1 MEKIRMQNLV
11 EEFIAEAI
19 KNSDYGNYS
28 WGGGHIEEYLQSTL
42 TEADMQTLDDL
53 LASDDRISYCEV
65 TTDDD
70 GFVTIDC
77 NFYLDA
83 LENTCRDAVLFH
95 NTMDGEKYYLQYADL
110 SGDEEDEYTYD
121 CLLEQAKKLA
131 ENDFDISS
139 LDEEFEIEDVSN
151 AFGIRRIIKEIDFQ

>member
-42 TEADMQTLDDL
+42 AEADMQTLDDL
-53 LASDDRISYCEV
+53 LSIDDRISYCEV
-65 TTDDD
+65 TTDDE

-77 NFYLDA
+77 NFCLDA

-95 NTMDGEKYYLQYADL
+95 NTKDGEKYYLQYADL
-110 SGDEEDEYTYD
+110 NGDEEDEYTYD
-121 CLLEQAKKLA
+121 CLLLQAKKLIA
-131 ENDFDISS
+131 NDYDISS
-139 LDEEFEIEDVSN
+139 LDEEFEIENVAN
-151 AFGIRRIIKEIDFQ
+151 AFGIRRIIETIEMQ

>member
-1 MEKIRMQNLV
+1 MEKQRLQNLV

-65 TTDDD
+65 ITDDD

-83 LENTCRDAVLFH
+83 LESTCRDAVLFN
-95 NTMDGEKYYLQYADL
+95 NTMDGEKYYLQYADIN
-110 SGDEEDEYTYD
+110 GDEEDEYTYD
-121 CLLEQAKKLA
+121 CLLEQAQKLI

>member
-1 MEKIRMQNLV
+1 MEKIKLQNLV
-11 EEFIAEAI
+11 EEYINEAI
-19 KNSDYGNYS
+19 KESIYGNYC

-42 TEADMQTLDDL
+42 TEEDMQTLDDL
-53 LASDDRISYCEV
+53 LSIDDRISYCEV

-77 NFYLDA
+77 NFCLDA

-95 NTMDGEKYYLQYADL
+95 NTKDDEKYYLQYADL

-139 LDEEFEIEDVSN
+139 LDEEFEIENVSN
-151 AFGIRRIIKEIDFQ
+151 TFGVRRVIETINF

>member
-65 TTDDD
+65 ITDDD

-77 NFYLDA
+77 NFCLDA

-110 SGDEEDEYTYD
+110 NGDEENGYTYK
-121 CLLEQAKKLA
+121 CLLLQALKLI